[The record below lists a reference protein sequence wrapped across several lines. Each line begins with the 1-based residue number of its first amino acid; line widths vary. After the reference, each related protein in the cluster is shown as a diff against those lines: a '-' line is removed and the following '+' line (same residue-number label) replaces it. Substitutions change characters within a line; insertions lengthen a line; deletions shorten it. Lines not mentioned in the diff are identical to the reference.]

1 MDNLSVLKKI
11 EQQYE
16 NNLPFVL
23 YSYPK
28 KESVNFILQK
38 DNLVYD
44 TESSFKE
51 YFIFLCRNILLR
63 KHQNV
68 ILVII

>member
-1 MDNLSVLKKI
+1 MDNLHLLKKI

-23 YSYPK
+23 YSYPE
-28 KESVNFILQK
+28 KENVNFILQK
-38 DNLVYD
+38 DAVCYD

-51 YFIFLCRNILLR
+51 YFIFSPFDSKNKAICIPLA
-63 KHQNV
+63 KT
-68 ILVII
+68 

>member
-1 MDNLSVLKKI
+1 LDNLSVLKKI

-44 TESSFKE
+44 T
-51 YFIFLCRNILLR
+51 
-63 KHQNV
+63 
-68 ILVII
+68 

>member
-44 TESSFKE
+44 TAVSYTKLSFCKIK
-51 YFIFLCRNILLR
+51 FTLSFLGYE
-63 KHQNV
+63 
-68 ILVII
+68 